1 MEKNDTKTTQRVE
14 QPKGSWP
21 ESGIIYCEKEDCW
34 CGNIDTSNGSCKASR
49 CPIHDEKYIQEQ
61 EQRRERLQQ
70 LHQQELNRKE
80 REKKDPPAPIR
91 RQSKTKEELLQ
102 EKITSKKRL
111 VNRYYRRG
119 KPKKAVQVDL
129 EVHRL
134 ERELKENV

>member
-1 MEKNDTKTTQRVE
+1 MCSSDL
-14 QPKGSWP
+14 
-21 ESGIIYCEKEDCW
+21 
-34 CGNIDTSNGSCKASR
+34 
-49 CPIHDEKYIQEQ
+49 

>member
-1 MEKNDTKTTQRVE
+1 MEKNDTKTTRIDK
-14 QPKGSWP
+14 PKGSWP
-21 ESGIIYCEKEDCW
+21 ESGNIYCEKEDCW
-34 CGNIDTSNGSCKASR
+34 CGNVDISNGNCKASR